1 MREVD
6 TAGSRVRRPFRVS
19 ELVGGLRELLEEEVG
34 RVLVSGEISNLHRA
48 ASGHAYFTLK
58 DDRAQLRAALF
69 RSSAVRLPFDPED
82 GLEVVVDAEVSVYPA
97 RGDLQLVV
105 RHMEPL
111 GQGALQL
118 AFEQLRQRLE
128 AEGLF
133 DAARKRPLPAWPRR
147 IGIVTSGSGAALH
160 DVIEV
165 SGQRM
170 PSIPLLLAAVRVQ
183 GEGAEN
189 ELAAALAALGQVE
202 DVDVI
207 LLVRGGGSLED
218 LRPFNTER
226 LARAIVDSPVPVV
239 AGVGHEVDV
248 TIADL
253 AADVRAPTPSGAAL
267 LAVPDRAAWLDRVEA
282 SRRRLAGALDAR
294 LARAQQRLAER
305 VGALRAHAPAARLA
319 SRRARFETLA
329 RTLERE
335 GRRALALRHERLAV
349 HAARLDALSPLAV
362 LGRGYAIAH
371 GADGRVLRRAT
382 EVAPGDDLRV
392 RLAEGEIDATATG
405 IREVGG
411 GSPRRGSR
419 RSPRG

>member
-1 MREVD
+1 MREVA
-6 TAGSRVRRPFRVS
+6 AGGGRTRRPFRVS

-34 RVLVSGEISNLHRA
+34 RVLVTGEISNLHRA

-133 DAARKRPLPAWPRR
+133 EADRKRALPAWPRR
-147 IGIVTSGSGAALH
+147 IGIVTSGQGAALH

-183 GEGAEN
+183 GDGAEN
-189 ELAAALAALGQVE
+189 ELAEGLAALGE
-202 DVDVI
+202 APDVDVI

-226 LARAIVDSPVPVV
+226 LARAIVASPVPVV
-239 AGVGHEVDV
+239 SGVGHEVDV

-253 AADVRAPTPSGAAL
+253 AADARAPTPSGAAL
-267 LAVPDRAAWLDRVEA
+267 LAVPDRTAWQDRVEGA
-282 SRRRLAGALDAR
+282 LRTLAGAADAR
-294 LARAQQRLAER
+294 VARAQHRLAEL
-305 VGALRAHAPAARLA
+305 VGALRAHAPAERLVAR
-319 SRRARFETLA
+319 RTRFEA
-329 RTLERE
+329 VERTLR
-335 GRRALALRHERLAV
+335 
-349 HAARLDALSPLAV
+349 
-362 LGRGYAIAH
+362 
-371 GADGRVLRRAT
+371 
-382 EVAPGDDLRV
+382 
-392 RLAEGEIDATATG
+392 
-405 IREVGG
+405 REVRDGVT
-411 GSPRRGSR
+411 R
-419 RSPRG
+419 

>member
-1 MREVD
+1 
-6 TAGSRVRRPFRVS
+6 
-19 ELVGGLRELLEEEVG
+19 VGGLRELLEEEVG

-97 RGDLQLVV
+97 RGDLQLIV

-118 AFEQLRQRLE
+118 AFDQLRQRLE
-128 AEGLF
+128 SEGLF
-133 DAARKRPLPAWPRR
+133 EADRKRVLPTWPRR

-170 PSIPLLLAAVRVQ
+170 PSIPLLLASVRVQ
-183 GEGAEN
+183 GDGAEN
-189 ELAAALAALGQVE
+189 EIASGLAALGRVS
-202 DVDVI
+202 DIDVI

-226 LARAIVDSPVPVV
+226 IARAIVASPVPVV
-239 AGVGHEVDV
+239 AGVGHEVDI

-253 AADVRAPTPSGAAL
+253 AADARAPTPSGAAL
-267 LAVPDRAAWLDRVEA
+267 LAVPDAAAWQDRVVA
-282 SRRRLAGALDAR
+282 ARRRLAGAVDAHV
-294 LARAQQRLAER
+294 ARGQRRLAEL
-305 VGALRAHAPAARLA
+305 VGSLRAHAPAARLA
-319 SRRARFETLA
+319 ARRARFETVRQALD
-329 RTLERE
+329 RE
-335 GRRALALRHERLAV
+335 GHAAVSVRRERLAV
-349 HAARLDALSPLAV
+349 LAARLDALSPLAV

-371 GADGRVLRRAT
+371 GADGRVLHRAA
-382 EVAPGDDLRV
+382 EVSPGDALRV
-392 RLAEGEIDATATG
+392 RLHEGEVEATTTRV
-405 IREVGG
+405 RES
-411 GSPRRGSR
+411 GSGS
-419 RSPRG
+419 

>member
-1 MREVD
+1 VREVD
-6 TAGSRVRRPFRVS
+6 AASGSVRRSFRVS

-105 RHMEPL
+105 HHMEPL
-111 GQGALQL
+111 GQGALHL
-118 AFEQLRQRLE
+118 AFDQLRQRLA

-133 DAARKRPLPAWPRR
+133 DADRKRPLPAWPRR

-170 PSIPLLLAAVRVQ
+170 PGIPLLLASVRVQ
-183 GEGAEN
+183 GDGAEN
-189 ELAAALAALGQVE
+189 EIAAGLAALGEVE

-226 LARAIVDSPVPVV
+226 LARAIVASPVPVV
-239 AGVGHEVDV
+239 AGVGHEVDI

-253 AADVRAPTPSGAAL
+253 AADARAPTPSGAAL
-267 LAVPDRAAWLDRVEA
+267 LAVPDASAWQDRVEA
-282 SRRRLAGALDAR
+282 VRRRLGGAADAR
-294 LARAQQRLAER
+294 MARAQRRLAELT
-305 VGALRAHAPAARLA
+305 GALRAHAPAARLA
-319 SRRARFETLA
+319 ARRARFESVQHALG
-329 RTLERE
+329 RE
-335 GRRALALRHERLAV
+335 GRAAVAARHERLAV
-349 HAARLDALSPLAV
+349 LAARLDALSPLAV

-371 GADGRVLRRAT
+371 GAGGRVLRRAA
-382 EVAPGDDLRV
+382 EVSPGDALRV
-392 RLAEGEIDATATG
+392 RLHEGEVEATATR
-405 IREVGG
+405 IRGTGG
-411 GSPRRGSR
+411 DA
-419 RSPRG
+419 

>member
-1 MREVD
+1 VREVD
-6 TAGSRVRRPFRVS
+6 AASGSVRRSFRVS

-105 RHMEPL
+105 HHMEPL

-118 AFEQLRQRLE
+118 AFDQLRQRLA

-133 DAARKRPLPAWPRR
+133 DADRKRPLPAWPRR

-170 PSIPLLLAAVRVQ
+170 PGIPLLLASVRVQ
-183 GEGAEN
+183 GDGAEN
-189 ELAAALAALGQVE
+189 EIAAGLAALGEVE

-226 LARAIVDSPVPVV
+226 LARAIVASPVPVV
-239 AGVGHEVDV
+239 AGVGHEVDI

-253 AADVRAPTPSGAAL
+253 AADARAPTPSGAAL
-267 LAVPDRAAWLDRVEA
+267 LAVPDASAWQDRVEA
-282 SRRRLAGALDAR
+282 ARRRLAGAAAAR
-294 LARAQQRLAER
+294 IARAQRRLAELT
-305 VGALRAHAPAARLA
+305 GALRAHAPAARLA
-319 SRRARFETLA
+319 ARRARFETIQH
-329 RTLERE
+329 TLDRE
-335 GRRALALRHERLAV
+335 GRAAVAARHERLAV
-349 HAARLDALSPLAV
+349 LAARLDALSPLAV

-371 GADGRVLRRAT
+371 GAGGRVLHRAA
-382 EVAPGDDLRV
+382 EVSPGDALRV
-392 RLAEGEIDATATG
+392 RLHEGEVEATATR
-405 IREVGG
+405 IRGTGG
-411 GSPRRGSR
+411 DA
-419 RSPRG
+419 

>member
-1 MREVD
+1 VREVD
-6 TAGSRVRRPFRVS
+6 AASGSVRRSFRVS

-105 RHMEPL
+105 HHMEPL

-118 AFEQLRQRLE
+118 AFDQLRQRLA

-133 DAARKRPLPAWPRR
+133 DADRKRPLPAWPRR

-170 PSIPLLLAAVRVQ
+170 PGIPLLLASVRVQ
-183 GEGAEN
+183 GDGAEN
-189 ELAAALAALGQVE
+189 EIAAGLAALGEVE

-226 LARAIVDSPVPVV
+226 LARAIVASPVPVV
-239 AGVGHEVDV
+239 AGVGHEVDI

-253 AADVRAPTPSGAAL
+253 AADARAPTPSGAAL
-267 LAVPDRAAWLDRVEA
+267 LAVPDASAWQDRVEA
-282 SRRRLAGALDAR
+282 ARRRLAGAAAAR
-294 LARAQQRLAER
+294 IARAQRRLAELT
-305 VGALRAHAPAARLA
+305 GALRAHAPAARLA
-319 SRRARFETLA
+319 ARRARFETIQH
-329 RTLERE
+329 TLDRE
-335 GRRALALRHERLAV
+335 GRAAVAARHERLAV

-371 GADGRVLRRAT
+371 DAGGRVLHRAA
-382 EVAPGDDLRV
+382 EVSPGDALRV
-392 RLAEGEIDATATG
+392 RLHEGEVEATATR
-405 IREVGG
+405 IRGTGG
-411 GSPRRGSR
+411 DA
-419 RSPRG
+419 

>member
-1 MREVD
+1 VREVD
-6 TAGSRVRRPFRVS
+6 AASGPTRRSFRVS

-118 AFEQLRQRLE
+118 AFDQLRQRLE

-133 DAARKRPLPAWPRR
+133 DADRKRPLPAWPRR

-170 PSIPLLLAAVRVQ
+170 PGIPLLLASVRVQ
-183 GEGAEN
+183 GDGAEN
-189 ELAAALAALGQVE
+189 EIAAALAALGEVD

-218 LRPFNTER
+218 LRPFNSER
-226 LARAIVDSPVPVV
+226 LARAIVASPVPVV
-239 AGVGHEVDV
+239 AGVGHEVDI

-253 AADVRAPTPSGAAL
+253 AADARAPTPSGAAL
-267 LAVPDRAAWLDRVEA
+267 LAVPDASAWQDRVEA
-282 SRRRLAGALDAR
+282 VRRRLGGAADAR
-294 LARAQQRLAER
+294 MARAQRRLAELT
-305 VGALRAHAPAARLA
+305 GALRAHAPAARLA
-319 SRRARFETLA
+319 ARRARFESVQHALG
-329 RTLERE
+329 RE
-335 GRRALALRHERLAV
+335 GRAAVAARHERLAV
-349 HAARLDALSPLAV
+349 LAARLDALSPLAV

-371 GADGRVLRRAT
+371 GAGGRVLRRAA
-382 EVAPGDDLRV
+382 EVSPGDALRV
-392 RLAEGEIDATATG
+392 RLHEGEVEATATR
-405 IREVGG
+405 IRGTGG
-411 GSPRRGSR
+411 DA
-419 RSPRG
+419 

>member
-1 MREVD
+1 VREVD
-6 TAGSRVRRPFRVS
+6 AASGPTRRSFRVS

-118 AFEQLRQRLE
+118 AFDQLRQRLE

-133 DAARKRPLPAWPRR
+133 DADRKRPLPAWPRR

-170 PSIPLLLAAVRVQ
+170 PGIPLLLASVRVQ
-183 GEGAEN
+183 VDGAEN
-189 ELAAALAALGQVE
+189 EIAAALAALGEVD

-218 LRPFNTER
+218 LRPFNSER
-226 LARAIVDSPVPVV
+226 LARAIVASPVPVV
-239 AGVGHEVDV
+239 AGVGHEVDI

-253 AADVRAPTPSGAAL
+253 AADARAPTPSGAAL
-267 LAVPDRAAWLDRVEA
+267 LAVPDASAWQDRVEA
-282 SRRRLAGALDAR
+282 VRRRLGGAADAR
-294 LARAQQRLAER
+294 MARAQRRLAELT
-305 VGALRAHAPAARLA
+305 GALRAHAPAARLA
-319 SRRARFETLA
+319 ARRARFESVQHALG
-329 RTLERE
+329 RE
-335 GRRALALRHERLAV
+335 GRAAVAARHERLAV
-349 HAARLDALSPLAV
+349 LAARLDALSPLAV

-371 GADGRVLRRAT
+371 GAGGRVLRRAA
-382 EVAPGDDLRV
+382 EVSPGDALRV
-392 RLAEGEIDATATG
+392 RLHEGEVEATATR
-405 IREVGG
+405 IRGTGG
-411 GSPRRGSR
+411 DA
-419 RSPRG
+419 